1 MRKLLASVVVLV
13 ALLVLADFGTAA
25 YAEYRISRELRDQ
38 LTLTADPDVR
48 INGFPFLTQA
58 VRGEYGSVQ
67 VQGNG
72 VPVPDLGTVSLT
84 AVLHGVR
91 LPPGDVARGEV
102 TDVVA
107 DAVDASVRIGAT
119 TLGQY
124 LRIPD
129 LRVSEPPGAASSG
142 TEAPRRAV
150 VLTGTV
156 SLLGVQQELSVEAG
170 LSMVDGA
177 VVITATGLDLAA
189 GGGSGSFTESVLDG
203 LLSRFSVT
211 LDPAALPFGITPT
224 VVRADGSDL
233 VVEGSGT
240 DVTVVDG
247 PTGR

>member
-1 MRKLLASVVVLV
+1 MRKLLASLAVLV

-25 YAEYRISRELRDQ
+25 YAEYRVSRELRDQ
-38 LTLTADPDVR
+38 LALAADPDVR

-67 VQGNG
+67 VQANG

-91 LPPGDVARGEV
+91 LPLGDVARGEV
-102 TDVVA
+102 TDIVA
-107 DAVDASVRIGAT
+107 DEVDASVRIGAT
-119 TLGQY
+119 TLGRY

-129 LRVSEPPGAASSG
+129 LRVREPLRAVSSG

-189 GGGSGSFTESVLDG
+189 DGGPGTFTESVLNA
-203 LLSRFSVT
+203 LLSRFTVT
-211 LDPAALPFGITPT
+211 LDPAAVPFGITPT
-224 VVRADGSDL
+224 GVRADGSDI

-240 DVTVVDG
+240 DVTVVGG